1 MSVSES
7 AYRFESLLTAIE
19 PNADGTAKLTF
30 VVAPDDVTD
39 ILLDMKIGGIFMVA
53 AVHVADDGTVQK
65 PYLMEMGE
73 RAHRSAAALC
83 RNERFQQ
90 WLVKIN
96 KSSGQSEDEAAK
108 AVRKFCGVK
117 SRSELRS
124 NQKAIMKFE
133 QLRSEFREAIKV
145 GLT

>member
-1 MSVSES
+1 MSISES
-7 AYRFESLLTAIE
+7 AYRFEALLTSIE
-19 PNADGTAKLTF
+19 PNADKTAKITL

-53 AVHVADDGTVQK
+53 AVQMSDDGSVQK

-90 WLVKIN
+90 WLVKE
-96 KSSGQSEDEAAK
+96 KLSSGQSEDEAAK

-117 SRSELRS
+117 SRSELKT

-133 QLRSEFREAIKV
+133 QIRSDFRESIRT
-145 GLT
+145 GLI

>member
-1 MSVSES
+1 MSISES
-7 AYRFESLLTAIE
+7 AYRFEALLTSID
-19 PNADGTAKLTF
+19 PNADRTVKMTL
-30 VVAPDDVTD
+30 VVAPDDVND

-53 AVHVADDGTVQK
+53 AVQMSDDGSVER

-90 WLVKIN
+90 WLVKTN
-96 KSSGQSEDEAAK
+96 KSSGQSEDEAAM
-108 AVRKFCGVK
+108 AVRKYCGVK
-117 SRSELRS
+117 SRSELKTK
-124 NQKAIMKFE
+124 QKAIMKFE
-133 QLRSEFREAIKV
+133 QMRSEFREAIKA